1 MSEAVDSRVWWSKA
15 LMIGAIVGIVAMP
28 LGALGTKFG
37 IWPFTTG
44 FLFLGIGVILA
55 AIVFFL
61 GIIGAVY
68 TTKKGMRQDRSSI
81 LIGIAI
87 SVVILGLMANQFV
100 TAGAVPPIHNIST
113 DTDDPPQFA
122 TLVAVREA
130 EGANPLAYNAA
141 ELADLQRGAYPFVK
155 PYISAEAADVTLN
168 RVVGVLEG
176 LGMDV
181 ANVDRDQ
188 GLVEATDET
197 FWFGFKDDVAVRVR
211 AANGGSIVDIRSV
224 SRVGQS
230 DLGKNAERI
239 AAILNGLSN

>member
-141 ELADLQRGAYPFVK
+141 ELADLQRGAYPFVE